1 MAKYL
6 DEEGLRHLWSKIDAR
21 FDDVESGVDN
31 LAIKYENG
39 EIKLLDKDGNQM
51 GEGIDASPFIK
62 DGMLHDV
69 EIVDASEKNPIIYD
83 EVTYKEGKF
92 IKFVWNVSDD
102 NEYPSEGNSV
112 KYDYLKVTDIAVDP
126 NTDNTETTKDIRLV
140 GGPLADLCKNIYADG
155 TIPAG
160 TSMQDLLEKLFYS
173 ENWST
178 VSISN
183 GASNVKATLSITTNL
198 SKANNSV
205 VKIGS
210 TVTINEP
217 TLTQTENKANAT
229 ISGFDYGKYSLDGTS
244 KITGT
249 SVSKTWSYDKT
260 NQPTY
265 SISGYSG
272 FGLTATPA
280 VGDTLTVALGD
291 NTVKTSATG
300 AAWTASCEQVG
311 PVYDVSNLDNIA
323 TEADNIYTIE
333 AQTKEVV
340 VPTCNPSEVKIIGV
354 YPIYTNA
361 NNAGNVENPTVEI
374 VKNDSVFE
382 VEYGPETSYYH
393 MFAYPASHTLSK
405 VENFNPQSQQYGDY
419 IGGSNTTDSDI
430 VINGQAYKL
439 WTRAGAANTEKT
451 KYKFTLDKLTS
462 KA

>member
-6 DEEGLRHLWSKIDAR
+6 DEDGLKHLWSKIDGR
-21 FDDVESGVDN
+21 FDTAETAIAGAGVKISYDSK
-31 LAIKYENG
+31 AKT
-39 EIKLLDKDGNQM
+39 IKLLDKENNQL
-51 GEGIDASPFIK
+51 GESIDASVFIK
-62 DGMLHDV
+62 DGMLDDV
-69 EIVDASEKNPIIYD
+69 ELITVSETNPVDGYENGDKLFKFTWNTDGDEKIDYVN
-83 EVTYKEGKF
+83 VTELG
-92 IKFVWNVSDD
+92 
-102 NEYPSEGNSV
+102 
-112 KYDYLKVTDIAVDP
+112 VDP

-291 NTVKTSATG
+291 NTIKTSATG

-333 AQTKEVV
+333 TQTKEVV

-374 VKNDSVFE
+374 VKNNSVFE

-430 VINGQAYKL
+430 VVNGQAYKL

>member
-6 DEEGLRHLWSKIDAR
+6 DEDGLKHLWSKIDGR
-21 FDDVESGVDN
+21 FDTAETAIAGAGVKISYDSK
-31 LAIKYENG
+31 AKT
-39 EIKLLDKDGNQM
+39 IKLLDKENNQL
-51 GEGIDASPFIK
+51 GESIDASVFIK
-62 DGMLHDV
+62 DGMLDDV
-69 EIVDASEKNPIIYD
+69 ELITVSETNPVDGYENGDKLFKFTWNTDGDEKIDYVN
-83 EVTYKEGKF
+83 VTELG
-92 IKFVWNVSDD
+92 
-102 NEYPSEGNSV
+102 
-112 KYDYLKVTDIAVDP
+112 VDP

-249 SVSKTWSYDKT
+249 SVSKTWSYNKT

-272 FGLTATPA
+272 FGLTTTPA

-291 NTVKTSATG
+291 NTIKTSATG

-333 AQTKEVV
+333 TQTKEVV

-374 VKNDSVFE
+374 VKNNSVFE

>member
-6 DEEGLRHLWSKIDAR
+6 DEDGLKHLWSKIDGR
-21 FDDVESGVDN
+21 FDTAETAIAGAGVKISYDSK
-31 LAIKYENG
+31 AKT
-39 EIKLLDKDGNQM
+39 IKLLDKENNQL
-51 GEGIDASPFIK
+51 GESIDASVFIK
-62 DGMLHDV
+62 DGMLDDV
-69 EIVDASEKNPIIYD
+69 ELITVSETNPVDGYENGDKLFKFTWNTDGDEKIDYVN
-83 EVTYKEGKF
+83 VTELG
-92 IKFVWNVSDD
+92 
-102 NEYPSEGNSV
+102 
-112 KYDYLKVTDIAVDP
+112 VDP

-198 SKANNSV
+198 SKANKSV

-291 NTVKTSATG
+291 NTIKTSATG

-333 AQTKEVV
+333 TQTKEVV

-374 VKNDSVFE
+374 VKNNSVFE

-430 VINGQAYKL
+430 VVNGQAYKL

>member
-6 DEEGLRHLWSKIDAR
+6 DEDGLKHLWSKIDGR
-21 FDDVESGVDN
+21 FDTAETAIAGAGVKISYDSK
-31 LAIKYENG
+31 AKT
-39 EIKLLDKDGNQM
+39 IKLLDKENNQL
-51 GEGIDASPFIK
+51 GESIDASVFIK
-62 DGMLHDV
+62 DGMLDDV
-69 EIVDASEKNPIIYD
+69 ELITVSETNPVDGYENGDKLFKFTWNTDGDEKIDYVN
-83 EVTYKEGKF
+83 VTELG
-92 IKFVWNVSDD
+92 
-102 NEYPSEGNSV
+102 
-112 KYDYLKVTDIAVDP
+112 VDP

-291 NTVKTSATG
+291 NTIKTSATG

-333 AQTKEVV
+333 TQTKEVV

-374 VKNDSVFE
+374 VKNNSVFE

>member
-21 FDDVESGVDN
+21 FDDVESGVGN
-31 LAIKYENG
+31 LAITYENG

-51 GEGIDASPFIK
+51 GEGINAAPFIK
-62 DGMLHDV
+62 DGMLDDV
-69 EIVDASEKNPIIYD
+69 ELITV
-83 EVTYKEGKF
+83 
-92 IKFVWNVSDD
+92 
-102 NEYPSEGNSV
+102 PSEEPIEGFNAGDKVFKFTWKTDGNGDA
-112 KYDYLKVTDIAVDP
+112 KIDYVNVTELGVDP

-272 FGLTATPA
+272 FGLSATPA

-291 NTVKTSATG
+291 NTIKTSATG

-333 AQTKEVV
+333 AQTKEVA
-340 VPTCNPSEVKIIGV
+340 VPTCNPNEVKIIGV

-361 NNAGNVENPTVEI
+361 NDAGNVENPTVEI